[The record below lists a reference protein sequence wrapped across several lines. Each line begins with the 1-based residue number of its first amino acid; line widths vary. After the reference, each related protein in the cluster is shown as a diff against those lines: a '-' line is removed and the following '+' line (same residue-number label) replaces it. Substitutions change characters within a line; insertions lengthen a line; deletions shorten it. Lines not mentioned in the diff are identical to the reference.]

1 MKTTYAWAAKR
12 NSGTYGKHVIY
23 AGITQRPNVSDRFS
37 GGYEFKDQKVEIGP
51 NRIRR
56 GWRDSITTTETI
68 RVRKSDIVLLETHEL
83 KSYYDQDL
91 MNNFHEQLYIN
102 AVRDAG
108 EHLKKLGV
116 PVKVGNVN
124 DSIKYFGSWRKS
136 PEACEADWYEPSK
149 CSEYI
154 WHKKY
159 HDEHHSEEVN
169 DHPFVMKAYT
179 KGQYRTQ
186 RARRKIFWKDTDCKK
201 FIDWCESEN
210 SGRTYDVDVYISIM
224 KTLREW
230 ANTEERWGREWLD
243 STRRKD
249 KDG

>member
-37 GGYEFKDQKVEIGP
+37 GGYKFKDQKVEIGDYG
-51 NRIRR
+51 RR
-56 GWRDSITTTETI
+56 TITATETI

-108 EHLKKLGV
+108 EHLKRLGV

-124 DSIKYFGSWRKS
+124 DVIKYFNSWRIS
-136 PEACEADWYEPSK
+136 PEACEADCYTPSK
-149 CSEYI
+149 CKEYI
-154 WHKKY
+154 FAKEIYDKNPDRPKVFNVDNY
-159 HDEHHSEEVN
+159 YYRNRMS
-169 DHPFVMKAYT
+169 
-179 KGQYRTQ
+179 YRTQ
-186 RARRKIFWKDTDCKK
+186 RKRRKTFWKDTACKK

-210 SGRTYDVDVYISIM
+210 SGRTYDVGVYNSIM

-230 ANTEERWGREWLD
+230 SNTEERWGREWLN

>member
-12 NSGTYGKHVIY
+12 NSGTLDKHVIY

-37 GGYEFKDQKVEIGP
+37 GGYKFKDQKVEIGP
-51 NRIRR
+51 NRNSR
-56 GWRDSITTTETI
+56 ITTTETI

-108 EHLKKLGV
+108 EHLKRLGV

-124 DSIKYFGSWRKS
+124 DVIKYFNSWRIS
-136 PEACEADWYEPSK
+136 PEACEADWYTPSK
-149 CSEYI
+149 CKEYI
-154 WHKKY
+154 IAKEIYDKNP
-159 HDEHHSEEVN
+159 DR
-169 DHPFVMKAYT
+169 T
-179 KGQYRTQ
+179 KVFNADNYYYRNRMSYRTQ
-186 RARRKIFWKDTDCKK
+186 RARRKTFWKDTDCKK
-201 FIDWCESEN
+201 FIDWCESDN
-210 SGRTYDVDVYISIM
+210 DGLTYDVDVYNSIM

-243 STRRKD
+243 STRRRD

>member
-23 AGITQRPNVSDRFS
+23 AGITQRPNVSDRFN
-37 GGYEFKDQKVEIGP
+37 GGYEFRHNGG
-51 NRIRR
+51 NIRS
-56 GWRDSITTTETI
+56 GQLFYNETI

-108 EHLKKLGV
+108 EHLKRLGV

-124 DSIKYFGSWRKS
+124 DVIKYFNSWRKS
-136 PEACEADWYEPSK
+136 PEACEADCYTPSK
-149 CSEYI
+149 CKEYI
-154 WHKKY
+154 FAKEIYDKNP
-159 HDEHHSEEVN
+159 DRPEVFN
-169 DHPFVMKAYT
+169 VDNYYYRNRMSYR
-179 KGQYRTQ
+179 GQRK
-186 RARRKIFWKDTDCKK
+186 RRKTFWKDTACKK
-201 FIDWCESEN
+201 FIDWCESDN
-210 SGRTYDVDVYISIM
+210 DGLTYDVDVYNSIM